1 MTVIGPD
8 AQNVFRTLP
17 LSEDDKKNLD
27 IVKQRFKEHFHPKV
41 NPTYERYR
49 FNQMKQKEGETFNEF
64 LTAARLQ
71 AKKCKFGELTDE
83 LLRDRIIVG
92 ITNDDVRERLLSDP
106 TVDLQ
111 KAVNLCKASEQ
122 ASQQLKEIV
131 NKETRTVDAVTKK
144 TKQLPRKKTVA
155 ETKEQAPANS
165 GMARKA
171 CSFCGGFHRPKE
183 CPAYG
188 KTCNKCQKKGHFAAV
203 CRSSRSMVQHKVHAI
218 DNHEDPEEE
227 MYVSEL
233 RTKTSKTVWQEEIQF
248 KCGTKVVMKLD
259 AGAQCNVLPNK
270 NVQAMRL
277 QVFPSPVKRIATYSN
292 HKMQVIGEVREA
304 CTVRDEPAKLKF
316 LVVNS
321 DVTPV
326 LGQNACELL
335 NLVKRVHTVQ
345 ATQEDDEIF
354 QGIGC
359 IKNFVYDADVKEEA
373 SKKLENK
380 PPRRVPYALM
390 DEVKQELTSMEQ
402 KGIVEKITEPTPFCS
417 EMVVVKQRGKIRI
430 CIDPVELNKV
440 LIRRNYPLKTLEEI
454 VAHVRGSKRFTL
466 LDLKKGFWQMQVSER
481 TKKYLAFSTPWGR
494 YCFKRV
500 PFGIAT
506 APEVFQQVISR
517 ILEGIPNAVNS
528 MDDILVYAETSEQL
542 QETTKKVMDALK
554 EAGTKLNKDKCVFDK
569 PAVKFLGHE
578 ITAEGL
584 KIDQEKVAAI
594 DQLNEPKNKTELQ
607 RLLGMI
613 QYLQKFV
620 PNLADKTAPLR
631 KLITKDTEYLWTEE
645 QSKALAEIKQALKSA
660 PTLAYYNVNGA
671 MTLSVDA
678 SSKALGAVLLQE
690 GKPVAYA
697 SAAMTEA
704 QQNYPQIEKEAL
716 AIRYGCRK
724 FHQYIYGR
732 PLTIETDHKPI
743 ESIAKKPLSKAPPRL
758 QRLLFDVQQY
768 APTIVYKKG
777 TELVIA
783 DLLSRDCIKNE
794 SAGAYTNDIQV
805 MAIVPMSPGTMEE
818 LKRDIAQDKEIQEV
832 IQATKEG
839 WPSTTRGLSDPMKLY
854 WSFRDELAV
863 YEDMLFRSD
872 RIVVPKTWR
881 NRLLVQIHAGHLG
894 INSCLKRAR
903 ETVYWP
909 GLTTDIKCYV
919 ERCAT
924 CQATDKKPAREPLHL
939 KEIPDLPWERVASD
953 LFNFEGKSYVVIVD
967 SYSGY
972 LDFKKLSGESSK
984 EVVNVMKEWL
994 ATHGVPKVIET
1005 DNGPCYAAQE
1015 FKNFSRDWGFQHL
1028 TSSPRYAQS
1037 NGLAERAVQTAKG
1050 ILRKCSLDGSDIQMA
1065 LLSFRNTPRSE
1076 ELGSPA
1082 QRLYSRRT
1090 RTPVPT
1096 HKQLLKPEIT
1106 QSVPDKLRHERN
1118 QQKAYA
1124 DQHSKRA
1131 PAMAPGDKVKVWE
1144 ENRRWVPGTVV
1155 HLSEEPRSVIVQT
1168 PKGQYRRNTSFV
1180 RPTKAELHHAAK
1192 THTTSIEPHAPQ
1204 PVTDSRVCPSPQREN
1219 PADSTTVTKSGRII
1233 KPVVRLDL

>member
-1 MTVIGPD
+1 MEGSLKTPRPLDLSSQSPDVWDDWLQSYEWYATAIQLQKKPPEVQVANFMTVIGPD

-27 IVKQRFKEHFHPKV
+27 IVKQRFKEHSHPKV

-92 ITNDDVRERLLSDP
+92 ITND
-106 TVDLQ
+106 
-111 KAVNLCKASEQ
+111 AVNLCKASEQ
-122 ASQQLKEIV
+122 ASQQLKEIA

-155 ETKEQAPANS
+155 ETKEQAPENS

-218 DNHEDPEEE
+218 DNHEDPEE
-227 MYVSEL
+227 MYMSEL

-259 AGAQCNVLPNK
+259 TGAQCNVLPSK
-270 NVQAMRL
+270 NAQAMRL

-292 HKMQVIGEVREA
+292 HRMQVIGDVREA
-304 CTVRDEPAKLKF
+304 CTVRDQPAKLRF

-359 IKNFVYDADVKEEA
+359 IKNFVYDADVKDEA

-390 DEVKQELTSMEQ
+390 DEVKQKLTSMEQ

-430 CIDPVELNKV
+430 CIDPVELNTV
-440 LIRRNYPLKTLEEI
+440 LIRRNYPHKTLEEI

-466 LDLKKGFWQMQVSER
+466 LDLKKGFWQMQ
-481 TKKYLAFSTPWGR
+481 
-494 YCFKRV
+494 
-500 PFGIAT
+500 
-506 APEVFQQVISR
+506 
-517 ILEGIPNAVNS
+517 
-528 MDDILVYAETSEQL
+528 
-542 QETTKKVMDALK
+542 
-554 EAGTKLNKDKCVFDK
+554 
-569 PAVKFLGHE
+569 
-578 ITAEGL
+578 
-584 KIDQEKVAAI
+584 
-594 DQLNEPKNKTELQ
+594 
-607 RLLGMI
+607 
-613 QYLQKFV
+613 KFV

-631 KLITKDTEYLWTEE
+631 KLITKDTEFLWTEE
-645 QSKALAEIKQALKSA
+645 QSKALTEIKQALKSA

-671 MTLSVDA
+671 MTLSED
-678 SSKALGAVLLQE
+678 
-690 GKPVAYA
+690 
-697 SAAMTEA
+697 
-704 QQNYPQIEKEAL
+704 
-716 AIRYGCRK
+716 
-724 FHQYIYGR
+724 
-732 PLTIETDHKPI
+732 
-743 ESIAKKPLSKAPPRL
+743 
-758 QRLLFDVQQY
+758 QY

-794 SAGAYTNDIQV
+794 SAGAYTDDIQV
-805 MAIVPMSPGTMEE
+805 MAIVPMSPETMEE
-818 LKRDIAQDKEIQEV
+818 LKRDISQDKEIQEV

-839 WPSTTRGLSDPMKLY
+839 WPNTTRGLSDPMKLY
-854 WSFRDELAV
+854 WSFRDEPAV

-872 RIVVPKTWR
+872 RIVIPKTWR

-924 CQATDKKPAREPLHL
+924 CQATNQKPAREPLHL
-939 KEIPDLPWERVASD
+939 KEIPDPPWERVASD
-953 LFNFEGKSYVVIVD
+953 LLNFEGKSYVVIVD

-972 LDFKKLSGESSK
+972 LDIKKLSGESSK
-984 EVVNVMKEWL
+984 EVVNVMKVWL
-994 ATHGVPKVIET
+994 ATHGVPKEIET

-1015 FKNFSRDWGFQHL
+1015 FKNFSRDWGFQHV

-1050 ILRKCSLDGSDIQMA
+1050 ILRKCSLDKSDIQMA

-1090 RTPVPT
+1090 RTLVPT
-1096 HKQLLKPEIT
+1096 HNKLLKPEII

-1144 ENRRWVPGTVV
+1144 ENRRWVPGTVAPATLIV
-1155 HLSEEPRSVIVQT
+1155 TVIINDHSHQLTEEVALYCKCHFQ
-1168 PKGQYRRNTSFV
+1168 
-1180 RPTKAELHHAAK
+1180 EEHK
-1192 THTTSIEPHAPQ
+1192 T
-1204 PVTDSRVCPSPQREN
+1204 
-1219 PADSTTVTKSGRII
+1219 I
-1233 KPVVRLDL
+1233 KPNDAHYLVQNDVPLDNRNLDAPVSLDCKRPLEHTFVILPDIKITILQI

>member
-1 MTVIGPD
+1 
-8 AQNVFRTLP
+8 
-17 LSEDDKKNLD
+17 
-27 IVKQRFKEHFHPKV
+27 
-41 NPTYERYR
+41 
-49 FNQMKQKEGETFNEF
+49 
-64 LTAARLQ
+64 
-71 AKKCKFGELTDE
+71 
-83 LLRDRIIVG
+83 
-92 ITNDDVRERLLSDP
+92 
-106 TVDLQ
+106 
-111 KAVNLCKASEQ
+111 
-122 ASQQLKEIV
+122 
-131 NKETRTVDAVTKK
+131 
-144 TKQLPRKKTVA
+144 
-155 ETKEQAPANS
+155 
-165 GMARKA
+165 
-171 CSFCGGFHRPKE
+171 
-183 CPAYG
+183 
-188 KTCNKCQKKGHFAAV
+188 
-203 CRSSRSMVQHKVHAI
+203 MVQHKVHAI

-259 AGAQCNVLPNK
+259 TGAQCNVLPSK

-304 CTVRDEPAKLKF
+304 CTVRDQPAKLKF

-359 IKNFVYDADVKEEA
+359 IKNFVYDADVKEGA

-466 LDLKKGFWQMQVSER
+466 LDLKKGFWQMQ
-481 TKKYLAFSTPWGR
+481 
-494 YCFKRV
+494 
-500 PFGIAT
+500 
-506 APEVFQQVISR
+506 
-517 ILEGIPNAVNS
+517 
-528 MDDILVYAETSEQL
+528 
-542 QETTKKVMDALK
+542 
-554 EAGTKLNKDKCVFDK
+554 
-569 PAVKFLGHE
+569 
-578 ITAEGL
+578 
-584 KIDQEKVAAI
+584 
-594 DQLNEPKNKTELQ
+594 
-607 RLLGMI
+607 
-613 QYLQKFV
+613 KFV

-645 QSKALAEIKQALKSA
+645 QSKALTEIKQALKSA

-671 MTLSVDA
+671 MTLSVD
-678 SSKALGAVLLQE
+678 
-690 GKPVAYA
+690 
-697 SAAMTEA
+697 
-704 QQNYPQIEKEAL
+704 
-716 AIRYGCRK
+716 
-724 FHQYIYGR
+724 
-732 PLTIETDHKPI
+732 
-743 ESIAKKPLSKAPPRL
+743 
-758 QRLLFDVQQY
+758 QY
-768 APTIVYKKG
+768 APTVVYKKG

-794 SAGAYTNDIQV
+794 SAGAYTDDIQV
-805 MAIVPMSPGTMEE
+805 MAIVPMSPETMEE

-872 RIVVPKTWR
+872 RIVIPKTWR
-881 NRLLVQIHAGHLG
+881 NRLLVQIHVGHLG

-924 CQATDKKPAREPLHL
+924 CQATDKKPARQPLHL

-994 ATHGVPKVIET
+994 ATQGVPKVIET

-1015 FKNFSRDWGFQHL
+1015 FKNFSRDWGFQHV
-1028 TSSPRYAQS
+1028 TSSP
-1037 NGLAERAVQTAKG
+1037 
-1050 ILRKCSLDGSDIQMA
+1050 
-1065 LLSFRNTPRSE
+1065 
-1076 ELGSPA
+1076 
-1082 QRLYSRRT
+1082 
-1090 RTPVPT
+1090 
-1096 HKQLLKPEIT
+1096 
-1106 QSVPDKLRHERN
+1106 SVPDKLRHERN

-1131 PAMAPGDKVKVWE
+1131 PAMAQGDKVKVWE

-1155 HLSEEPRSVIVQT
+1155 RLSEEPRAGEGLNSKDVQEACGNAWNKNIRHFGMLNIRNLNNNAAVASSTKLLKWIVGLALKAAIIDT
-1168 PKGQYRRNTSFV
+1168 TNRYVMMSFTMGSAGF
-1180 RPTKAELHHAAK
+1180 RMPDKWRQG
-1192 THTTSIEPHAPQ
+1192 THDVPVVHSLMFYPQ
-1204 PVTDSRVCPSPQREN
+1204 PSQLL
-1219 PADSTTVTKSGRII
+1219 K
-1233 KPVVRLDL
+1233 L